1 MADADTPVPL
11 CTVTNFTESPFADL
25 VAGYTDTALSDLMS
39 ESTRACEGAAGDKRL
54 APFTVTETTRADGID
69 PDEYP
74 AGASLPMPIQGT
86 IGWSEA
92 LALGGG
98 NDLVRH
104 CWLTQ
109 FPVRYPDLWE
119 YSGVSVLVIR
129 SYAGT
134 ETFNP
139 SQILD
144 GPDNTGHLWFQIGSL
159 IPVGSRVRTT
169 YSGGYTV
176 AIPADLV
183 RASRLMAAWMVIT
196 ELDPQDTAHDP
207 DRLYGSAMKILANYG
222 GRDSPAAKYGG

>member
-1 MADADTPVPL
+1 MPDGDTPVPL
-11 CTVTNFTESPFADL
+11 CTPANFQLSPFGDL
-25 VAGYTDTALSDLMS
+25 VSRYTEPALTDLMS
-39 ESTRACEGAAGDKRL
+39 EATRACEAAAGGRRL
-54 APFTVTETTRADGID
+54 APFTITETTRADGTD

-74 AGASLPMPIQGT
+74 AGGALPMPIQGT

-109 FPVRYPDLWE
+109 FPVRYPELWQ

-129 SYAGT
+129 SYSGT
-134 ETFNP
+134 
-139 SQILD
+139 QQYGQAQLLD

-159 IPVGSRVRTT
+159 VPVGSRVRTT

-183 RASRLMAAWMVIT
+183 RACRLMAAWMVVS
-196 ELDPQDTAHDP
+196 ELAPGATQHDP
-207 DRLYGSAMKILANYG
+207 GWLYAAACKILESYG
-222 GRDSPAAKYGG
+222 PDCKSGSSR